1 MLKDDE
7 GHLVAGVSIAKTI
20 KQLSKFLTLLLLLIP
35 DRLAS
40 VTKCRINLLLLS
52 HIGNTYLHHNRPT
65 SSSNNNNNNNQSIN
79 NKNTHCIA
87 IVHITHFQQ
96 VLNDFDCVTYY

>member
-1 MLKDDE
+1 MLEDDE
-7 GHLVAGVSIAKTI
+7 GHLFAGVSIAKTS
-20 KQLSKFLTLLLLLIP
+20 KRLSKFLTMLLLIP
-35 DRLAS
+35 KRLTS
-40 VTKCRINLLLLS
+40 VTKCRINLLSYNSNIYLL
-52 HIGNTYLHHNRPT
+52 HNRRI
-65 SSSNNNNNNNQSIN
+65 NNNNNQSI